1 MECPFWSNQPR
12 SRETAD
18 DEMRPSASQ
27 ILPNAAGFTHPP
39 LGRIITIWNCVTPS
53 RDVGY
58 LILITR
64 RFPIVRQ
71 YTSPAR

>member
-27 ILPNAAGFTHPP
+27 ILPNAALFTNH
-39 LGRIITIWNCVTPS
+39 LDGLSVNRKLNVLQFAL
-53 RDVGY
+53 RY
-58 LILITR
+58 
-64 RFPIVRQ
+64 F
-71 YTSPAR
+71 